1 MISRNIKKIVLIIL
15 FLFNATAYAD
25 KYVGRGDLKL
35 HDVDLDY
42 FMQYLSP
49 KAGQSSEKFWI
60 IVEDGKAIW
69 STYWYYAE
77 GNCHETP
84 NSQAARKCAKAAEK
98 YYKDKK
104 YLECFIFA
112 KKRVVVWDNA
122 INPASLD
129 ESSFES
135 KWDKSKV
142 KKKLSELGF
151 EMYE

>member
-1 MISRNIKKIVLIIL
+1 MSKSITKIVLIIL
-15 FLFNATAYAD
+15 FLFNTTTYAD

-35 HDVDLDY
+35 HDVDLKY
-42 FMQYLSP
+42 FMEYLSP
-49 KAGQSSEKFWI
+49 KAGQSSDKFWI
-60 IVEDGKAIW
+60 VVEDGKAIW
-69 STYWYYAE
+69 STYWYCDE

-84 NSQAARKCAKAAEK
+84 KSRAAKQCAKAAEK

-112 KKRVVVWDNA
+112 KKRVVVWDNS
-122 INPASLD
+122 INPGSLD
-129 ESSFES
+129 ESTFKS

-142 KKKLSELGF
+142 KEKLSELGF